1 MALTRASDP
10 APSLNRT
17 SSAATLSTPRR
28 VEGWNYSYF
37 ARVLQYTWSPGAAM
51 EDAEQPSPEVYRQ
64 AAQKLRELADQ
75 SHLPDIRG
83 DLRALAARF
92 ERMAAYFEAQCRHRA
107 ARDTNNE

>member
-1 MALTRASDP
+1 MSDADEP
-10 APSLNRT
+10 
-17 SSAATLSTPRR
+17 TP
-28 VEGWNYSYF
+28 E
-37 ARVLQYTWSPGAAM
+37 L
-51 EDAEQPSPEVYRQ
+51 YRQ

-92 ERMAAYFEAQCRHRA
+92 ERMAAYFEAQRRHGA